1 LKQITLTPVF
11 VKTANVRNFTVL
23 MDALSMAAGEGRL
36 GLVYGRAGRGKT
48 RTAQWYAANN
58 EAVYLRAVTC
68 WATSELAFM
77 QGLARELGIINPPH
91 RKGPCFAEVVDAL
104 LTNPRPV
111 FVDEIEKLSARFL
124 DLVRDLSDISTAPF
138 ILVGEEELVPA
149 MKRNRRVWSRTYQQI
164 EFKPVGIADL
174 VAYAG
179 SAASLKLSG
188 PVAEIFHKASGG
200 DFRLIRRDILS
211 LVQIANAKGTTEVDP
226 DMART
231 AVTYGL
237 AGR

>member
-1 LKQITLTPVF
+1 MKQIALTPVF

-23 MDALSMAAGEGRL
+23 MDALNLAAGEGCL
-36 GLVYGRAGRGKT
+36 GLVHGRAGRGKT
-48 RTAQWYAANN
+48 RTAQWYTANH

-68 WATSELAFM
+68 WSTSELAFM
-77 QGLARELGIINPPH
+77 QGLARELGVTSPPH

-104 LTNPRPV
+104 LHHPRPV
-111 FVDEIEKLSARFL
+111 FVDELEKLSVRFL
-124 DLVRDLSDISTAPF
+124 DLVRDLSDLSTAPF
-138 ILVGEEELVPA
+138 VLVGEEELLPA
-149 MKRNRRVWSRTYQQI
+149 MKRNRRVWSRTFQQI

-174 VAYAG
+174 MAYARD
-179 SAASLKLSG
+179 AAGLKLEP
-188 PVAEIFHKASGG
+188 PVAEVFHKASGG

-211 LVQIANAKGTTEVDP
+211 LVQIANAKGTTTVDP
-226 DMART
+226 DMARA